1 MFVKLKWN
9 VCKTYVKSPSSGT
22 SHFWMPKG
30 GPPRGRSEN
39 KIIICRLWLHFAVT
53 GYLYCSAYCLLFVYE
68 DIFLC
73 LFTKICL
80 VWLVK
85 ICQIDEH
92 FHLSIVDHVHLGVV
106 PAWRSRDRFIWLTWW
121 AFQQMIALYQ
131 GSRSK
136 TRSAPRE
143 AQKAQHSEIGLP
155 WFDHRGPFWI
165 IMMMMINIILI
176 SVMARPFHRRR
187 RGHCPS
193 RQQALRELERLRPDQ
208 CEHDHDDER
217 DIDRGWQWCIEIW

>member
-1 MFVKLKWN
+1 MFVKLTWN

-106 PAWRSRDRFIWLTWW
+106 PAWLSRVRFIYFLTNVVSFSTNHTKALVVGHAVLQERPKRPNILKLGCLDWITEVHSGLSWW
-121 AFQQMIALYQ
+121 W
-131 GSRSK
+131 SS
-136 TRSAPRE
+136 
-143 AQKAQHSEIGLP
+143 
-155 WFDHRGPFWI
+155 
-165 IMMMMINIILI
+165 I
-176 SVMARPFHRRR
+176 S
-187 RGHCPS
+187 S
-193 RQQALRELERLRPDQ
+193 
-208 CEHDHDDER
+208 
-217 DIDRGWQWCIEIW
+217 